1 MVSRAQEVIFS
12 ECSFQGVSLQLIDVA
27 NATISR
33 CNFSDYRNYY
43 DDQNDF
49 VIVYYPGSGAL
60 TVRNADTVT
69 VVHCN
74 FSNNEGGIE
83 LYDSDSYTV
92 NKIRSLSIKSST
104 FINT

>member
-1 MVSRAQEVIFS
+1 MQPFQDVIFLTT
-12 ECSFQGVSLQLIDVA
+12 ETTMMIRMILSL
-27 NATISR
+27 S
-33 CNFSDYRNYY
+33 
-43 DDQNDF
+43 
-49 VIVYYPGSGAL
+49 GSGAL